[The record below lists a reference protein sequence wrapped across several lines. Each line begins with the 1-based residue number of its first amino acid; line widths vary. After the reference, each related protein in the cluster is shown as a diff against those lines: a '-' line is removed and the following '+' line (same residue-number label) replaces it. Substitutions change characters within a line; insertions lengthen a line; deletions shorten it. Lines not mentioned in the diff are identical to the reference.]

1 MRKRTDMSNPPARR
15 RALLVLL
22 TCLGLAVT
30 SLAAGTLAST
40 ATAANPAPVL
50 IRIDGISSATTAPVG
65 TPGGAVPYVLVK
77 AGDDFVVDVSF
88 YDVSGAPASFN
99 SDTTLNITSS
109 AGALSPSTGIAPKG
123 ETSAH
128 LTTSLGKA
136 ANQVSI
142 TVSVATKRNQ
152 QSGVTPGT
160 SSASQL
166 FDVLSDLRFE
176 DSSPNQG
183 FLKGIGGSSDCTE
196 ATKQAPVCGIAILP
210 NGANSQVL
218 LSLGVCDSAYA
229 GCGSNKGAVVQAL
242 ADLSGLYSNSS
253 PATILVKC
261 DKSLCPGGAIK
272 NYHLSFSLNGND
284 ALGNAP
290 ACPAKATIGDGQ
302 AACVDYVQS
311 TRDGSGDTLLYLLIA
326 QDVRISVG

>member
-1 MRKRTDMSNPPARR
+1 MPKPSARR
-15 RALLVLL
+15 RAFLVLL
-22 TCLGLAVT
+22 ACLGLAV
-30 SLAAGTLAST
+30 AGMVAGTANAAS
-40 ATAANPAPVL
+40 PAPVR
-50 IRIDGISSATTAPVG
+50 IQIDGVASATTAPVG
-65 TPGGAVPYVLVK
+65 TPSGAVPYVLVK
-77 AGDDFVVDVSF
+77 AGDDFFVDVSF
-88 YDVSGAPASFN
+88 YDASGNPAAFN

-109 AGALSPSTGIAPKG
+109 AGALTPSTGIAPKG
-123 ETSAH
+123 ATSVR

-136 ANQVSI
+136 ANQVSL

-152 QSGVTPGT
+152 SSGVTPGT

-176 DSSPNQG
+176 NGNPHQDFTQ
-183 FLKGIGGSSDCTE
+183 GIGGDSNCTE
-196 ATKQAPVCGIAILP
+196 ATKTAPVCGIVILP
-210 NGANSQVL
+210 NGSNSQVL
-218 LSLGVCDSAYA
+218 LALGLCDSTYA
-229 GCGSNKGAVVQAL
+229 GCGSTKGAVVQAL

-253 PATILVKC
+253 PATVLIKC
-261 DKSLCPGGAIK
+261 DKSLCPGGSIK

-284 ALGNAP
+284 ALGTAP

>member
-1 MRKRTDMSNPPARR
+1 MRKRTDMSKSPARR

-22 TCLGLAVT
+22 TCLGLAVAGMVAGPAD
-30 SLAAGTLAST
+30 AAS
-40 ATAANPAPVL
+40 PAPVL
-50 IRIDGISSATTAPVG
+50 IKIDGISSATTAPVG
-65 TPGGAVPYVLVK
+65 TPSGAVPYVLVK
-77 AGDDFVVDVSF
+77 AGDDFFVDVSF
-88 YDVSGAPASFN
+88 YDASGAPAAFN
-99 SDTTLNITSS
+99 SDTTLSISSS
-109 AGALSPSTGIAPKG
+109 AGTPSPSTGTAPKG
-123 ETSAH
+123 ATSAR

-142 TVSVATKRNQ
+142 TVSVASRKGKP
-152 QSGVTPGT
+152 SGVTPGT

-176 DSSPNQG
+176 DSSPNQS
-183 FLKGIGGSSDCTE
+183 FTKGIGGTGDCTE
-196 ATKQAPVCGIAILP
+196 ATRTNPVCGIAILP
-210 NGANSQVL
+210 KGANSQVL
-218 LSLGVCDSAYA
+218 LSLGVCDAAYA
-229 GCGSNKGAVVQAL
+229 GCGSPKGAVVQAL
-242 ADLSGLYSNSS
+242 ADLTGLYSNSS
-253 PATILVKC
+253 PAAVLVKC

-284 ALGNAP
+284 ALGTAP
-290 ACPAKATIGDGQ
+290 ACPGKGVIGAGQ